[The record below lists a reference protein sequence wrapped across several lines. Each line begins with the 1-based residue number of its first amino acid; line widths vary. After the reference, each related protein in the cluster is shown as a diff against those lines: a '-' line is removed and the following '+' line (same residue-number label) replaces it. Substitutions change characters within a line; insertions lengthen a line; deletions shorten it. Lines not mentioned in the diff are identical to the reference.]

1 MVVRTDPDKIKTV
14 RSLVEKEWKIIF
26 PANPFE
32 SKSQEDIVYDE
43 TEGLNKNLKQI
54 FFFITLLGC
63 ILSASGIYALASLN
77 VQKRTKEIGIRKVL
91 GASVGSIIQLLNK
104 EFAIILLLA
113 AALGGS
119 GGYFLTNAL
128 LGNLYAQH
136 VEIGIPTMML
146 SALAIVIAGISTT
159 SSTIFGRATDNPTK
173 SLRSE

>member
-1 MVVRTDPDKIKTV
+1 MVVRTDPGKIKPV
-14 RSLVEKEWKIIF
+14 HVSLEKEWKVVF
-26 PANPFE
+26 PGNPFE
-32 SKSQEDIVYDE
+32 SKSQEDIVYEE
-43 TEGLNKNLKQI
+43 TAGLNQNLKQI

-91 GASVGSIIQLLNK
+91 GASVRSIVQLLNK

-113 AALGGS
+113 ALLGGS

-136 VEIGIPTMML
+136 IEIGFLTMML
-146 SALAIVIAGISTT
+146 STLAIFITGISTT
-159 SSTIFGRATDNPTK
+159 SSTIFRTASDNPTK